1 MNTNTDISGQLKN
14 FIDKTDGLTA
24 KNILE
29 MLEVKE
35 TSLWF
40 RNELTGDEN
49 DEIDSLANE
58 EKQLSFE
65 QVKQMYPEW
74 FNE

>member
-29 MLEVKE
+29 MLEIKE
-35 TSLWF
+35 ISLWF
-40 RNELTGDEN
+40 RNEITGDEN
-49 DEIDSLANE
+49 DEIDSLPNE
-58 EKQLSFE
+58 ETQLSFE

>member
-40 RNELTGDEN
+40 RNEITGDEN

-58 EKQLSFE
+58 ETQLSFE